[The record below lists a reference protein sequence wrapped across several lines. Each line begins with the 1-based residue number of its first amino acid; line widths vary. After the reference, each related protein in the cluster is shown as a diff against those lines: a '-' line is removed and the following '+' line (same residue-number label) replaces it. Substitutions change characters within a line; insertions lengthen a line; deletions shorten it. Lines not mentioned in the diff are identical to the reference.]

1 MKVIGIDPGSR
12 VCGYGILEAQNGE
25 VTYLT
30 SGCIILKPAIPFN
43 QRLKIIYD
51 DLSKIIDQ
59 HAPDVMSVEDVF
71 VAKNVR
77 SAIKLAQAKSM
88 ALLAGLN
95 YEIPVHEYTPTK
107 VKLNITGRGQADKME
122 VQNILS
128 QLFGVSTWQ
137 SQDASDAVAI
147 ALCHI
152 HVSEIGMRFEKEFV
166 YARRNRKRRTRF
178 TLQDISHPD
187 K

>member
-30 SGCIILKPAIPFN
+30 SGCIILKPAMPFN

-51 DLSKIIDQ
+51 DLLQIINQ

-71 VAKNVR
+71 VAKNIR
-77 SAIKLAQAKSM
+77 SAIKLAQAKTA

-95 YEIPVHEYTPTK
+95 SGLPTHEYTPTK
-107 VKLNITGRGQADKME
+107 VKLTITGRGRADKME

-128 QLFGVSTWQ
+128 QLFGVSTWK
-137 SQDASDAVAI
+137 SHDASDAVAI

-152 HVSEIGMRFEKEFV
+152 HVSETGMRFEKEFV
-166 YARRNRKRRTRF
+166 YTRRNRKRRTRF
-178 TLQDISHPD
+178 TLDDLSNLSG
-187 K
+187 

>member
-1 MKVIGIDPGSR
+1 MRVIGIDPGSR

-30 SGCIILKPAIPFN
+30 SGCIILKPALPFN

-51 DLSKIIDQ
+51 DLLKIIDQ
-59 HAPDVMSVEDVF
+59 HEPDVMSVEDVF
-71 VAKNVR
+71 VAKNIR

-95 YEIPVHEYTPTK
+95 SGLPTYEYTPTK
-107 VKLNITGRGQADKME
+107 VKLTITGRGRADKME

-152 HVSEIGMRFEKEFV
+152 HIAQIETRLGKEFV
-166 YARRNRKRRTRF
+166 YARRNRRRRTRF
-178 TLQDISHPD
+178 KLQDIPHPA

>member
-30 SGCIILKPAIPFN
+30 SGCIILKTALPFN

-51 DLSKIIDQ
+51 DLLKIIDQ
-59 HAPDVMSVEDVF
+59 HKPDVMSVEDVF
-71 VAKNVR
+71 VAKNIR

-88 ALLAGLN
+88 AIIAGLN
-95 YEIPVHEYTPTK
+95 SGMPTHEYTPTK
-107 VKLNITGRGQADKME
+107 VKLTITGRGRADKME
-122 VQNILS
+122 VQKILS

-137 SQDASDAVAI
+137 SHDASDAVAI
-147 ALCHI
+147 ALCHM
-152 HVSEIGMRFEKEFV
+152 HVSQIEKRLGNEFV
-166 YARRNRKRRTRF
+166 YTRRNHKRRTRF
-178 TLQDISHPD
+178 TLQDLSHPS